1 MEQITVVGAG
11 LAGALLSVFLA
22 KQGYAVS
29 LLESRKDVRSEPDN
43 GGRSINLALSCRGLT
58 ALREAGLAEQISDIL
73 VPMRARA
80 IHQESG
86 ELLFQ
91 DFGRHHD
98 EYINAVRRHDLNSI
112 LLDIAETQPNIKTA
126 FEMRL
131 CDIDYARRTLVMKAP
146 DGRRIEQS
154 FDRLIAC
161 DGASSFVRD
170 WLRQRGYIQ
179 SSRTYFPHGYKELT
193 LAPPGFRGFKQEHL
207 HLWPR
212 DGYMLLGNPN
222 TDGSMTG
229 SLFLAHEGEPS
240 FATLNTTERVR
251 DFLEQSFHNAY
262 EAYPDMV
269 AEFIEHPVGTMST
282 IKSEPWHLD
291 ERILLLGDAA
301 HGIIPFFGQGMNAAF
316 EDCRILDGMLQQY
329 RGDWSR
335 VMPEFCRARKPNTDA
350 VAKMSEDNYAE
361 IQLGI
366 RDPEFNLRKALEL
379 ALMHRFPERYVSKH
393 VLVMF
398 SNTPYRTAYEV
409 GVLQKEFLIRWTENI
424 SDLHAI
430 DWSKVERELGDYDK
444 KLTGIMGS

>member
-1 MEQITVVGAG
+1 MERITIVGAG
-11 LAGALLSVFLA
+11 LAGALLSIFLA
-22 KQGYAVS
+22 EQGYAVS
-29 LLESRKDVRSEPDN
+29 VLESRKDLRREPSL

-58 ALREAGLAEQISDIL
+58 ALRDAGLIEKVKSIL

-91 DFGRHHD
+91 DFGRHHE
-98 EYINAVRRHDLNSI
+98 EYINAVRRHDLNSV
-112 LLDIAETQPNIKTA
+112 LLDVAEAYPNIETA
-126 FEMRL
+126 FGMRL
-131 CDIDYARRTLVMKAP
+131 CDMDYARKKLIIKTER
-146 DGRRIEQS
+146 GERIEHG

-170 WLRQRGYIQ
+170 WLHQGGYIQ

-193 LAPPGFRGFKQEHL
+193 LAPPGYTGFEQEHL

-212 DGYMLLGNPN
+212 NGYMLLGNPN
-222 TDGSMTG
+222 IDGSMTG
-229 SLFLAHEGEPS
+229 SLFLAHEGEQS
-240 FATLNTTERVR
+240 FATLNTEERVR
-251 DFLEQSFHNAY
+251 RFLQISFKNAY
-262 EAYPDMV
+262 DAYPDMV

-282 IKSEPWHLD
+282 IKSQPWHLD
-291 ERILLLGDAA
+291 DSVLLLGDAA

-316 EDCRILDGMLQQY
+316 EDCRILAETVKRH

-335 VMPEFCRARKPNTDA
+335 VMPEFCHLRKPNTDA

-379 ALMHRFPERYVSKH
+379 VLMRRFPERYISKH

-398 SNTPYRTAYEV
+398 SNIPYAAAYQV
-409 GVLQKEFLIRWTENI
+409 GAVQKEFLMRWTENI
-424 SDLHAI
+424 SHLDAV
-430 DWSKVERELGDYDK
+430 DWAKVERELADYDK
-444 KLTGIMGS
+444 KLTGIMA